1 MGSSYHPL
9 ERSERLIGLGRA
21 ALAGFSLPAIWLD
34 PTTPARHVGTTY
46 TLLSACP
53 I

>member
-21 ALAGFSLPAIWLD
+21 ALAGFSLLAIWLD

-46 TLLSACP
+46 TLLSACL